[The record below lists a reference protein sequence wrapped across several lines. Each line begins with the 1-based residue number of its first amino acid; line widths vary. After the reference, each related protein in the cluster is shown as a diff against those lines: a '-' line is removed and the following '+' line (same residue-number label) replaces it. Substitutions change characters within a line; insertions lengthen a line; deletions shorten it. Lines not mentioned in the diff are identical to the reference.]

1 MLSTDVGS
9 VPLNGELDRLGVGAN
24 YYESLLPLLYG
35 PGSPPHIAAQY
46 FEDQIVAGVAK
57 KLSAGISVPAYPQL
71 RDMNEMFLRRIDGI
85 RREEHGWVAT
95 DALRITPDKLKIP
108 EVYAV
113 LRNGSKIQDLKRGPL
128 QLRVCLTGP
137 YTLASFFAK
146 RSADLLGS
154 FGDILSRVAAANTSS
169 TKHVKIRILSIDE
182 PVLGF
187 LSDSLLDQ
195 GSQGREVLISAWENI
210 CREAKARGVE
220 PLIHLHNTSL
230 DLFWEVESLT
240 HIESHVDDPL
250 YRSKQARKQCEVA
263 DKFIKASI
271 AVTDFESLIRQK
283 IGATS
288 KRAGLDTA
296 ELVAETWNK
305 IRKKSVNPVRF
316 LETQTAMEKR
326 LRAVVRLFGK
336 ERVRLAGPE
345 CGLGSF
351 PTSDCA
357 IECLR
362 RTAVVARA
370 FGRRSIN

>member
-1 MLSTDVGS
+1 M
-9 VPLNGELDRLGVGAN
+9 GAN
-24 YYESLLPLLYG
+24 YYDSLLPLLYG

-46 FEDQIVAGVAK
+46 FADQMVAAVAK

-85 RREEHGWVAT
+85 KREEHGWVAT

-108 EVYAV
+108 EVTAV

-137 YTLASFFAK
+137 YTLASFFTK
-146 RSADLLGS
+146 RSADLLAS
-154 FGDILSRVAAANTSS
+154 LGDILSRVAAANTSS
-169 TKHVKIRILSIDE
+169 TKDVKIRILSIDE

-195 GSQGREVLISAWENI
+195 GSQGREVLIDAWENI
-210 CREAKARGVE
+210 CREAKTRGVE

-230 DLFWEVESLT
+230 DLFWKVESLT

-250 YRSKQARKQCEVA
+250 YKSKQAKKQCEDA

-283 IGATS
+283 VGGTPKCAS
-288 KRAGLDTA
+288 QDTA

-305 IRKKSVNPVRF
+305 IRKGSLNPVRF
-316 LETQTAMEKR
+316 LETQATMRKR
-326 LRAVVRLFGK
+326 LGAMVRLFGE

-345 CGLGSF
+345 CGLRSF
-351 PTSDCA
+351 PTLDCA
-357 IECLR
+357 NECLR
-362 RTAVVARA
+362 RIAVVTAA
-370 FGRRSIN
+370 FGR